1 MANVMK
7 IPAPLKKASDDLRNR
22 FMERFGK
29 DVVMSDRLKAL
40 IAAVAVI
47 LLLSSLLGLRQLVG
61 SLESHYVRA
70 QTDMAR
76 LQNQIRTNLW
86 QDRRQQSQVL
96 KSVLQDRLWTAATPG
111 LADAG
116 FEKWLRDRMSRY
128 KIEPTQQVQ
137 IRRVPVSRA
146 AASSPGAAPDK
157 LSEIQRMTA
166 KVVLPFDP
174 QGLSGFLADIAEGEK
189 TMVIDRL
196 SVRAGRNPRVE
207 MDISAFYWS
216 PEKS

>member
-1 MANVMK
+1 MN
-7 IPAPLKKASDDLRNR
+7 IPAPLKKALADLRNR
-22 FMERFGK
+22 FTERFGK
-29 DVVMSDRLKAL
+29 DVVVSDRLKTL

-47 LLLSSLLGLRQLVG
+47 LLLSTLLGLHQLVG

-70 QTDMAR
+70 QTDMTR

-86 QDRRQQSQVL
+86 QDRRQQGQVL
-96 KSVLQDRLWTAATPG
+96 KSVLQERLWTAPTPG

-116 FEKWLRDRMSRY
+116 FEKWLRDRMGRY
-128 KIEPTQQVQ
+128 KMEPTQQIQ

-146 AASSPGAAPDK
+146 AAASPGAVPDK

-166 KVVLPFDP
+166 KIVLPFDP
-174 QGLSGFLADIAEGEK
+174 QGLSNLLADIAEGEK
-189 TMVIDRL
+189 TMVVDRL